1 MRVLAKLLLVA
12 VLLVAGGSVGAQT
25 LPVLRIAAL
34 PIDVSGE
41 LYYASDLGYFKDAG
55 IDAQVTV
62 LTNGAAVMAAL
73 IGGAYDVGASNIIS
87 ASLAHDKGIA
97 LRIVAPGALYESK
110 APTTVCAV
118 APNSTLTGPK
128 DLAGKTVGV
137 PDLGGLPKIALSAWM
152 EKAGVDP
159 SSLRLVEVPFAA
171 MVPAMDSGRIDAG
184 ILVNPLLQHAVDAG
198 DAKVLGKCLDAVAPQ
213 FAIAEF
219 YSTAAFAAANP
230 QLLKKFADVMVRTA
244 RWANA
249 HHAESAAILE
259 RWTKSQ
265 PLPPN
270 AARAYYAERLDAADF
285 QPEIDAA
292 ARWKV
297 LKASYPVTDIFA
309 KY

>member
-1 MRVLAKLLLVA
+1 MRVLTKLLLVA
-12 VLLVAGGSVGAQT
+12 AFLVCGGSIGAQT

-41 LYYASDLGYFKDAG
+41 VFYAADLGYFKDAG

-62 LTNGAAVMAAL
+62 LTNGAAVMAAI

-87 ASLAHDKGIA
+87 ASLAHEKGIG
-97 LRIVAPGALYESK
+97 LRIVAPGALYDRR

-118 APNSTLTGPK
+118 APNSTLSGPK
-128 DLAGKTVGV
+128 DLVGKTVGV
-137 PDLGGLPKIALSAWM
+137 PDLGGLPRIALAAWM
-152 EKAGVDP
+152 EKGGVDP
-159 SSLRLVEVPFAA
+159 NSLRLVEIPFAA
-171 MVPAMDSGRIDAG
+171 MVPAMESGRIDAG

-198 DAKVLGKCLDAVAPQ
+198 QARVLANCLEAVAPQ
-213 FAIAEF
+213 FSLAE
-219 YSTAAFAAANP
+219 YYATTAYASANGP
-230 QLLKKFADVMVRTA
+230 LLKKFADVMLRTA

-249 HHAESAAILE
+249 HRSESAAILE

-265 PLPPN
+265 LPPN
-270 AARAYYAERLDAADF
+270 SARAFYAERLEPADY

-297 LKASYPVTDIFA
+297 LKASYPVTEIFA
-309 KY
+309 RY

>member
-12 VLLVAGGSVGAQT
+12 AFLVTGGSISAQT

-41 LYYASDLGYFKDAG
+41 VLYASDLGYFKDAG
-55 IDAQVTV
+55 IDARVTV
-62 LTNGAAVMAAL
+62 LTNGAAVMAAI
-73 IGGAYDVGASNIIS
+73 IGGAYDVGASQIIS

-118 APNSTLTGPK
+118 AANSTLTGPK
-128 DLAGKTVGV
+128 DLVGKTVGV
-137 PDLGGLPKIALSAWM
+137 PDLGGLPKIALSEWM

-198 DAKVLGKCLDAVAPQ
+198 QAKVLGKCLDAVAPQ
-213 FAIAEF
+213 FAIAEY

-230 QLLKKFADVMVRTA
+230 QLLKKFEEVIIRTA
-244 RWANA
+244 RWANT

-259 RWTKSQ
+259 RWTKSR
-265 PLPPN
+265 LPPS
-270 AARAYYAERLDAADF
+270 AARAFYAERLDAADF